1 LRTVDVGLNLFNW
14 NLPAVTVGAIT
25 ILTILVLKSTRL
37 GSLGLVVAVVLG
49 SLTAVLLDVWVR
61 EPVVLLRD
69 LVAVPSALPLPVLP
83 RLDDV
88 LFVALPAV
96 SLAFV
101 ALVQGA
107 AVSAAVPAADGKPAN
122 ASRDLIGQGAGNI
135 LSGLFRGMPVG
146 GSMSG
151 SSLVAKAGART
162 RLVYIIAGM
171 VMAAIILLASDLVA
185 FIAMPALA
193 GLLIYVG
200 ITSVAP
206 GRIYSVVKTGPLPTA
221 VMFVTFFLTL
231 IIPLQFAVLVGVGLG
246 LILFVAQ
253 QSNRVRVRQVHI
265 SDDGRMRESDP
276 PPRIAAD
283 EVVILQPYGSLFF
296 GSAPKVERQL
306 PAVGRESAN
315 AVVIVRLRG
324 TEQIGLALVEV
335 LRRYAHDLADAGSTL
350 KVVVS
355 ADAVVRQME
364 AGGLLREIGESN
376 LYRGTEW
383 VGDALRHA
391 HGDALTEID
400 QRQ

>member
-1 LRTVDVGLNLFNW
+1 
-14 NLPAVTVGAIT
+14 
-25 ILTILVLKSTRL
+25 
-37 GSLGLVVAVVLG
+37 
-49 SLTAVLLDVWVR
+49 
-61 EPVVLLRD
+61 
-69 LVAVPSALPLPVLP
+69 
-83 RLDDV
+83 
-88 LFVALPAV
+88 
-96 SLAFV
+96 
-101 ALVQGA
+101 
-107 AVSAAVPAADGKPAN
+107 
-122 ASRDLIGQGAGNI
+122 
-135 LSGLFRGMPVG
+135 
-146 GSMSG
+146 MSG

-162 RLVYIIAGM
+162 RLVYIIAGI

-391 HGDALTEID
+391 HGDALAEID
-400 QRQ
+400 ERQ